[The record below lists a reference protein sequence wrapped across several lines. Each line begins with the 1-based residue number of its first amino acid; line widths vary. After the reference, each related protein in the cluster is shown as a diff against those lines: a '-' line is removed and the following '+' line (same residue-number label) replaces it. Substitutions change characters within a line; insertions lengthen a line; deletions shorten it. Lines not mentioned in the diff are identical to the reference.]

1 MVTPTEQ
8 AQSTMQIVKK
18 YGPFG
23 LMAAL
28 CLFPVI
34 TSPIALVLGF
44 TLTSLGLVP
53 QNIDLTKLTKHLLSY
68 SIIGLGFGI
77 HFQTAISASLANLP
91 LILGS
96 IIFTLILGF
105 LLTKML
111 KFDSKTGHLISVGTA
126 ICGGSAIAAV
136 SPAINAKS
144 EQSAI
149 ALATVFILNSI
160 ALFIFPALGHL
171 FSMSQYDFG
180 VWSAIAIHDTS
191 SVVGA
196 ASAYGEE
203 ALTTA
208 TTVKLARALWIVPIA
223 LVSAVLFGGDNRK
236 MTIPYFIGFYC
247 LAIGIAHWF
256 PQGQVAYDAIFELS
270 KRILVLCLFL
280 IGAGIT
286 VNKIRSAGAKPLV
299 LGVLLWL
306 SIGIGSLLYIVYL

>member
-1 MVTPTEQ
+1 MPTNKQ
-8 AQSTMQIVKK
+8 VQTNIQLMQK
-18 YGPFG
+18 YGPF
-23 LMAAL
+23 LLIAAL

-44 TLTSLGLVP
+44 TLASLGLVP
-53 QNIDLTKLTKHLLSY
+53 NNINLASLTKRLLSY

-77 HFQTAISASLANLP
+77 HLQTAISVSLANLP

-96 IIFTLILGF
+96 IIFTLALGF
-105 LLTKML
+105 LLTKQL
-111 KFDSKTGHLISVGTA
+111 KFDSKTGHLISAGTA

-136 SPAINAKS
+136 SPAINANS

-149 ALATVFILNSI
+149 ALATVFLLNSI
-160 ALFIFPALGHL
+160 ALFVFPALGHL

-208 TTVKLARALWIVPIA
+208 TTIKLARALWIIPIA
-223 LVSAVLFGGDNRK
+223 LLSAAIFGGNK
-236 MTIPYFIGFYC
+236 KKITIPYFIGFYC
-247 LAIGIAHWF
+247 LAIGIAYLF
-256 PQGQVAYDAIFELS
+256 PQGQIAYEVIFEMS

-286 VNKIRSAGAKPLV
+286 VSKMRAAGAKPLL
-299 LGVLLWL
+299 LGVMLWL
-306 SIGIGSLLYIVYL
+306 SIGTGSLLYILYV